1 MVLTSAKSNGF
12 LRIVHQQHMSI
23 SEFLRIRLLRLEYP
37 EFRPSVTGHAIG
49 KINDPNVTSTETLEG
64 RWLAR

>member
-1 MVLTSAKSNGF
+1 MVLTAAKF
-12 LRIVHQQHMSI
+12 LRIVHLQHLCI

-49 KINDPNVTSTETLEG
+49 KINDPNVTRNGTLEG
-64 RWLAR
+64 GWFAR